1 MYICVCVCTYVCV
14 YMYVGL
20 GALEGQK
27 MLGALELELQAVL
40 SCLMSAGNQN
50 RVMC

>member
-1 MYICVCVCTYVCV
+1 MRVCVFMYV

-40 SCLMSAGNQN
+40 SCLI
-50 RVMC
+50 